1 MHIHF
6 LDPYHPSS
14 SPIHRLDGRVKFV
27 LTLAFT
33 LTAALLPVGDWVA
46 YGALFALILLVE
58 ELIPRMVSMDEG
70 KNVADDLTD

>member
-1 MHIHF
+1 MVLSLMHIHF
-6 LDPYHPSS
+6 LDPYRPRS

-27 LTLAFT
+27 LTLAFI

-58 ELIPRMVSMDEG
+58 VLSSL
-70 KNVADDLTD
+70 N